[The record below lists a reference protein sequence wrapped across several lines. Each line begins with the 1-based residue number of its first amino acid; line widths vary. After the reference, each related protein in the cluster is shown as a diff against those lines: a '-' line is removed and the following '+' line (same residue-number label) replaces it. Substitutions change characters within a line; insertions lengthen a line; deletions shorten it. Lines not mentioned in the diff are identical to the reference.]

1 VSDRD
6 LLSTLVLA
14 RGTLDRAAQYRSDET
29 WQGERLCDPASRV
42 MWVCEGGSPMIV
54 TDTSAEL
61 ILTPASEV
69 DAELTFLGLDA
80 DDVAYFAAHVNDHQ
94 DARVDPNATWKG
106 LRAVGAQLSDRDA
119 GMMVTAVA
127 IDNWMR
133 THRRCP
139 RCGDATQNSNAGW
152 SRVCLADGS
161 EHFPRTDPAIIVL
174 VTDADDRALLGRQAV
189 WQEGFFSTLAG
200 FVESGESAEAALRR
214 EVFEEAGVTIS
225 DAPGDIHYLGSQPW
239 PFPCSLMLGYH
250 ARASDPTINVDGSEI
265 VEARWL
271 SRAELL
277 AACESGAVRLPP
289 SISIARKLIE
299 RWYGSAL
306 PETFS
311 RA

>member
-1 VSDRD
+1 MTDRD
-6 LLSTLVLA
+6 LLNTLVLA
-14 RGTLDRAAQYRSDET
+14 RGTLDRAAHFRADES
-29 WQGERLCDPASRV
+29 WQLARRANPASRV
-42 MWVCEGGSPMIV
+42 MWVCEGGSPMLV

-61 ILTPASEV
+61 ILTPAHEV

-80 DDVAYFAAHVNDHQ
+80 DDVAYFAAHVDDHQ
-94 DARVDPNATWKG
+94 DARLDTNAQWKS
-106 LRAVGAQLSDRDA
+106 LRATGALLSDRDA
-119 GMMVTAVA
+119 GMLVTAVA

-139 RCGDATQNSNAGW
+139 KCGDTTRIHHAGW

-174 VTDADDRALLGRQAV
+174 VTDSEDRALLGRQGV

-214 EVFEEAGVTIS
+214 EVLEESGVTIS
-225 DAPGDIHYLGSQPW
+225 SDPADIVYLGSQPW
-239 PFPCSLMLGYH
+239 PFPCSLMLGFH
-250 ARASDPTINVDGSEI
+250 ARALDPTINVDGSEI
-265 VEARWL
+265 VEAMWL

-277 AACESGAVRLPP
+277 AACERGDVRLPP

-306 PETFS
+306 PESFS

>member
-1 VSDRD
+1 VTDRD
-6 LLSTLVLA
+6 LLNTLVLA
-14 RGTLDRAAQYRSDET
+14 RGTLDRAAHFRADES
-29 WQGERLCDPASRV
+29 WQQACRADPASRV
-42 MWVCEGGSPMIV
+42 MWVCEGGSPMLV
-54 TDTSAEL
+54 TDTRAEL
-61 ILTPASEV
+61 ILTPAEEV

-80 DDVAYFAAHVNDHQ
+80 DDVAYFAAHVDDHQ
-94 DARVDPNATWKG
+94 DARIDPNAQWKS
-106 LRAVGAQLSDRDA
+106 LRATGALLSDRDA

-139 RCGDATQNSNAGW
+139 KCGDATRIHHAGW

-161 EHFPRTDPAIIVL
+161 EHFPRTDPAVIVL
-174 VTDADDRALLGRQAV
+174 VTDSEDRALLGRQAV

-214 EVFEEAGVTIS
+214 EVLEESGVTIS
-225 DAPGDIHYLGSQPW
+225 SDPADIVYLGSQPW
-239 PFPCSLMLGYH
+239 PFPCSLMLGFH
-250 ARASDPTINVDGSEI
+250 ARALDPTINVDGSEI
-265 VEARWL
+265 VEAMWV

-277 AACESGAVRLPP
+277 AACERGDVRLPP

-306 PETFS
+306 PESFS

>member
-1 VSDRD
+1 VTTRD
-6 LLSTLVLA
+6 LLSTLVLS
-14 RGTLDRAAQYRSDET
+14 RGALDRAAQFRSDAA
-29 WQGERLCDPASRV
+29 WQGAHRVDPGSKV
-42 MWVCEGGSPMIV
+42 MWVCEGGSPMEI
-54 TDTSAEL
+54 TDTSATL
-61 ILTPASEV
+61 ILTPANEV
-69 DAELTFLGLDA
+69 DAELTFLGLDH
-80 DDVAYFAAHVNDHQ
+80 DGIAYFAAHVDDHQ
-94 DARVDPNATWKG
+94 DARVDANAPWKN
-106 LRAVGAQLSDRDA
+106 LRAAGALLSDRDA

-139 RCGDATQNSNAGW
+139 KCGDATQISNAGW
-152 SRVCLADGS
+152 SRVCIADGS

-200 FVESGESAEAALRR
+200 FVESGESAEAAIRR
-214 EVFEEAGVTIS
+214 EVFEESGVTIS
-225 DAPGDIHYLGSQPW
+225 TDPADIVYLGSQPW

-250 ARASDPTINVDGSEI
+250 ARAVDPTINVDGSEI
-265 VEARWL
+265 AEARWL

-277 AACESGAVRLPP
+277 AACERGEVRLPP

-299 RWYGSAL
+299 RWYGSPL
-306 PETFS
+306 PESYS

>member
-1 VSDRD
+1 MTDRD
-6 LLSTLVLA
+6 LLSTLLLA
-14 RGTLDRAAQYRSDET
+14 RGTLDRAAQFRADEV
-29 WQGERLCDPASRV
+29 WQRARCADPASQV
-42 MWVCEGGSPMIV
+42 MWVCEGGSPMVV

-61 ILTPASEV
+61 ILTPALEV

-80 DDVAYFAAHVNDHQ
+80 DDVAYFAAHVDDHQ
-94 DARVDPNATWKG
+94 DARVDPNAPWKH
-106 LRAVGAQLSDRDA
+106 LRATGALLADRDA

-139 RCGDATQNSNAGW
+139 RCGDITRIHHAGW
-152 SRVCLADGS
+152 GRVCISDGS

-174 VTDADDRALLGRQAV
+174 VTDEDDRALLGRQAG

-200 FVESGESAEAALRR
+200 FVESGESSEAALRR
-214 EVFEEAGVTIS
+214 EVFEESGVTVSTDPADVI
-225 DAPGDIHYLGSQPW
+225 YLGSQPW

-250 ARASDPTINVDGSEI
+250 ARASDPSINVDGSEI
-265 VEARWL
+265 VEAMWV

-277 AACESGAVRLPP
+277 EACTKGDLRLPP

-299 RWYGSAL
+299 RWYGSEQ
-306 PETFS
+306 PEAFS

>member
-1 VSDRD
+1 MIA
-6 LLSTLVLA
+6 T
-14 RGTLDRAAQYRSDET
+14 ET
-29 WQGERLCDPASRV
+29 
-42 MWVCEGGSPMIV
+42 
-54 TDTSAEL
+54 TAEL

-69 DAELTFLGLDA
+69 DAELTFLGLDS
-80 DDVAYFAAHVNDHQ
+80 DDVAYFAAHVDDHQ
-94 DARVDPNATWKG
+94 DARIDPNSLWKN
-106 LRAVGAQLSDRDA
+106 LRAAGALLSDRDA

-139 RCGDATQNSNAGW
+139 RCGDVTRIHHAGW
-152 SRVCLADGS
+152 SRICLADDS
-161 EHFPRTDPAIIVL
+161 EHFPRTDPAVIVL

-214 EVFEEAGVTIS
+214 EVFEESGVTLS
-225 DAPGDIHYLGSQPW
+225 ADPGDIVYLGSQPW

-250 ARASDPTINVDGSEI
+250 AKALDPTINVDGSEI
-265 VEARWL
+265 VEAMWI
-271 SRAELL
+271 SRDELL
-277 AACESGAVRLPP
+277 DACEKGEVRLPP

>member
-1 VSDRD
+1 
-6 LLSTLVLA
+6 
-14 RGTLDRAAQYRSDET
+14 
-29 WQGERLCDPASRV
+29 
-42 MWVCEGGSPMIV
+42 MWVCEGGSPMLV
-54 TDTSAEL
+54 TDTATEL
-61 ILTPASEV
+61 ILTKACEV

-80 DDVAYFAAHVNDHQ
+80 DDIAYFAAHVDDYQ
-94 DARVDPNATWKG
+94 DARVDPNAPWKH
-106 LRAVGAQLSDRDA
+106 LRAAGALLSDRDA

-133 THRRCP
+133 THRFCP
-139 RCGDATQNSNAGW
+139 KCGGPTHVSNAGW
-152 SRVCLADGS
+152 SRVCLVDGS

-174 VTDADDRALLGRQAV
+174 VTDNDDRALLGRQAV

-214 EVFEEAGVTIS
+214 EVFEESGVTIS
-225 DAPGDIHYLGSQPW
+225 TDPADILYLGSQPW
-239 PFPCSLMLGYH
+239 PFPCSLMLGFH

-265 VEARWL
+265 VEAMWI

-277 AACESGAVRLPP
+277 AACEKGEVRLPP

-299 RWYGSAL
+299 RWYGGVL
-306 PETFS
+306 PESFS

>member
-1 VSDRD
+1 MSDRD

-14 RGTLDRAAQYRSDET
+14 RGTLDRAAQFRADEA
-29 WQGERLCDPASRV
+29 WQGARRAMPNSRV
-42 MWVCEGGSPMIV
+42 MWVCEGTSPMI
-54 TDTSAEL
+54 TSDTTAEL
-61 ILTPASEV
+61 ILTPANEV

-80 DDVAYFAAHVNDHQ
+80 DDVAYFAAHVDDHQ
-94 DARVDPNATWKG
+94 DSRVASTAIWKS
-106 LRAVGAQLSDRDA
+106 LRAVGSLLSDRDA
-119 GMMVTAVA
+119 GMMVTAVS

-133 THRRCP
+133 THRCCP
-139 RCGDATQNSNAGW
+139 RCGDETRIHHAGW
-152 SRVCLADGS
+152 GRVCISDGS

-174 VTDADDRALLGRQAV
+174 VTDAEDRALLGRQAV

-200 FVESGESAEAALRR
+200 FVESGESAEAALQR
-214 EVFEEAGVTIS
+214 EVFEESGVTIS
-225 DAPGDIHYLGSQPW
+225 TDPADIIYLGSQPW

-265 VEARWL
+265 VEAMWI

-277 AACESGAVRLPP
+277 AACEKGEVRLPP

-299 RWYGSAL
+299 RWYGGEL
-306 PETFS
+306 PERFS